1 MASPFPG
8 MDPYIE
14 GRRLWVDFHNNLAG
28 EIQAQLNAQIRPH
41 YFAALTPYVTY
52 ETIEIARI
60 ERWAIRPDVAVLLR
74 PPVSRYGGATA
85 VLDMAPSENE
95 IALDA
100 PVELFSVEIR
110 TSSEETLVTAIEIL
124 SPVNK
129 QPGHD
134 AHRDYLRKR
143 RDILQS
149 DAHLLE
155 IDLLRAG
162 ARPPLRRQTSEAAY
176 FVALS
181 RSEKRPLVD
190 VWPLRL
196 RDRLP
201 KLPVPLR
208 APDADAILDLST
220 AVRTVYERGAYD
232 LRIDYSEQPPAPPL
246 SLDDALWVEDLL
258 AELRTA

>member
-28 EIQAQLNAQIRPH
+28 EIQAQLNSQIRPH

-52 ETIEIARI
+52 ETIEVAQT
-60 ERWAIRPDVAVLLR
+60 ERRSVRPDVAVLLR
-74 PPVSRYGGATA
+74 SPVLPYGGSIA
-85 VLDMAPSENE
+85 VLDAAPSENE

-110 TSSEETLVTAIEIL
+110 TSSEETLVTSIEIL

-143 RDILQS
+143 RDLLHS
-149 DAHLLE
+149 NAHLLE

-162 ARPPLRRQTSEAAY
+162 ARPPLRRPTVQAAY
-176 FVALS
+176 FIVLS
-181 RSEKRPLVD
+181 RVEKRPIVD

-201 KLPVPLR
+201 KVPTPLR
-208 APDADAILDLST
+208 APDTDAILDLSA
-220 AVRTVYERGAYD
+220 AVRAVYERGAYD
-232 LRIDYSEQPPAPPL
+232 LRIDYNQEPPPPSL
-246 SLDDALWVEDLL
+246 SADDAFWLEDLL
-258 AELRTA
+258 IELRAA

>member
-28 EIQAQLNAQIRPH
+28 EIQAQLNSQIRPH

-52 ETIEIARI
+52 ETIEIAQT
-60 ERWAIRPDVAVLLR
+60 ERRAVRPDVAVLLR
-74 PPVSRYGGATA
+74 SPVLPYGGAAT
-85 VLDMAPSENE
+85 VLDAAPSENE

-110 TSSEETLVTAIEIL
+110 TSNQETLVTAIEIL

-143 RDILQS
+143 QELLHS
-149 DAHLLE
+149 NAHLLE

-162 ARPPLRRQTSEAAY
+162 ARPPLRRQTVQAAY
-176 FVALS
+176 FIVLS
-181 RSEKRPLVD
+181 RVEKRPIVD

-201 KLPVPLR
+201 KLPIPLR
-208 APDADAILDLST
+208 APDTDAILDLSS

-232 LRIDYSEQPPAPPL
+232 LRIDYNQDPPAPPL
-246 SLDDALWVEDLL
+246 SADDAFWVEELL
-258 AELRTA
+258 AYLREA